1 MKGGRQLL
9 ERFKNG
15 IEVKHPKKATEEQRN
30 DNRLQAIK
38 EKFEQYTLDKERFKD
53 YVKKENLHNER
64 SDLLERLDNI
74 DFSQANP
81 RNNSFM
87 NEISFLGESFAEGF
101 VSVWGVERDN
111 ALGKYKDQLQVIEQR
126 NDEKTK
132 SRFFI
137 GTFDNDKL
145 NKISPFQQ
153 RKDKLERILDKQR
166 EEQQEQRKK
175 RTPEQEQGLE
185 LKRERQQ
192 NNK

>member
-9 ERFKNG
+9 EQFKNG

-64 SDLLERLDNI
+64 NDLLERLDNI

-145 NKISPFQQ
+145 DKISPFQQ

>member
-64 SDLLERLDNI
+64 NDLLERLDNI

-81 RNNSFM
+81 RNSSFM

>member
-1 MKGGRQLL
+1 
-9 ERFKNG
+9 
-15 IEVKHPKKATEEQRN
+15 
-30 DNRLQAIK
+30 
-38 EKFEQYTLDKERFKD
+38 
-53 YVKKENLHNER
+53 
-64 SDLLERLDNI
+64 
-74 DFSQANP
+74 
-81 RNNSFM
+81 
-87 NEISFLGESFAEGF
+87 
-101 VSVWGVERDN
+101 
-111 ALGKYKDQLQVIEQR
+111 VIEQR

>member
-1 MKGGRQLL
+1 LL
-9 ERFKNG
+9 EKLKNE
-15 IEVKHPKKATEEQRN
+15 IEVNHQKKATEEQRN
-30 DNRLQAIK
+30 DNRLQAIN
-38 EKFEQYTLDKERFKD
+38 EKFKQYTLAKEQFKEH
-53 YVKKENLHNER
+53 VKKENLHNER

-87 NEISFLGESFAEGF
+87 NEMMFLGESFAEGF
-101 VSVWGVERDN
+101 VSVWGIERDN